1 MVLRAVCL
9 DAYIKEISCISV
21 PFRDS
26 MGSIHG
32 MAIDL
37 DKYIYPNYLNKLTTY
52 VYVALL
58 LRNKKEYIL
67 IKNGASF
74 NFIILMV

>member
-1 MVLRAVCL
+1 
-9 DAYIKEISCISV
+9 
-21 PFRDS
+21 
-26 MGSIHG
+26 

-37 DKYIYPNYLNKLTTY
+37 DKYIYPNYLNKLTAY

-67 IKNGASF
+67 IKKEASF
-74 NFIILMV
+74 NFIILMF